1 MKTIKVWYKLVTIIK
16 VTEGGKKVIK
26 NGKKKTHK
34 VTKLTKNVKHI
45 PKMADNTICDIF
57 NRPGVPLV

>member
-26 NGKKKTHK
+26 NGKKKNSQSDEVNQKRQTHP
-34 VTKLTKNVKHI
+34 KNG
-45 PKMADNTICDIF
+45 
-57 NRPGVPLV
+57 R